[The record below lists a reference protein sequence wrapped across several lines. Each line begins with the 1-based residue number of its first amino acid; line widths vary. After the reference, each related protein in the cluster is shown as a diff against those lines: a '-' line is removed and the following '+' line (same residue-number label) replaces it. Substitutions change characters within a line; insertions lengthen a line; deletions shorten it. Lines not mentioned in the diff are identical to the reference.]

1 MTADRFPR
9 APGASRTR
17 VIHRFP
23 GSAMSSVEKRL
34 ASAERELRVQFTRI
48 AQLQAELDLLLGAF
62 RRLPGLQFK
71 ADRRPNA
78 MGAVRGVSALFG
90 TGGDGAAT
98 KPAR

>member
-1 MTADRFPR
+1 
-9 APGASRTR
+9 
-17 VIHRFP
+17 
-23 GSAMSSVEKRL
+23 MSSVEKRL

-71 ADRRPNA
+71 ADRPNA

>member
-62 RRLPGLQFK
+62 RRLPRLQFK
-71 ADRRPNA
+71 ADRPNA
-78 MGAVRGVSALFG
+78 RGAVRGVSALFG